1 MMLNYI
7 YIIIDVVEIVI
18 NRMDLLNDINI
29 FNGIIYGFND
39 IFLLIINVIYGK
51 LCLKVINE

>member
-51 LCLKVINE
+51 LCSKAINE

>member
-7 YIIIDVVEIVI
+7 YIIINVVEIVI